1 MKAAVLFDGSGTFFL
16 DDLVLD
22 SPEPNEVI
30 VDVKAA
36 GLCHSDLH
44 FLRAELPVPL
54 PAVLGHEGAGIVREV
69 GRDVTYVSP
78 GDHVVAFSAGHCGRC
93 EWCYSGR
100 HTLCQQGGLQRPPD
114 ARPRLS
120 LDDGRPVFQFTNL
133 ATFAESLLVHENSL
147 VRIADEVPL
156 DRAAVVG
163 CAVPTGVGAVIRTA
177 GVPAGASVAVIGC
190 GGIGL
195 NCIQGAVLAGARR
208 IIGIDINDGKL
219 ELAHGFGATDVIN
232 NTNGDALQQLE
243 GLLPGNGGVD
253 YSFEAL
259 GLKATCELAV
269 SVLRPGGTATIIGLG
284 AGTFEVPIMQTS
296 QEKRIQGCRMGS
308 VDYRKDLPFFLDM
321 YMRGLLKL
329 DELISSRIPL
339 NQINEGYDAIADG
352 AIARSVIS
360 FE

>member
-1 MKAAVLFDGSGTFFL
+1 MKAAVLFDDSGKFFVE
-16 DDLVLD
+16 DVILD

-30 VDVKAA
+30 VDVRAA

-78 GDHVVAFSAGHCGRC
+78 GDHVVVFSAGSCGQC

-114 ARPRLS
+114 VRQRLH
-120 LDDGRPVFQFTNL
+120 LVDGRQVFQFTNL

-147 VRIADEVPL
+147 VKIDKEMPL

-177 GVPAGASVAVIGC
+177 KVPVGATVAVVGC

-195 NCIQGAVLAGARR
+195 NCVQGAALAGAHR

-219 ELAHGFGATDVIN
+219 ELAREFGATDVIN
-232 NTNGDALQQLE
+232 NAGGDTLQQLE
-243 GLLPGNGGVD
+243 SLLPGSGGVE

-269 SVLRPGGTATIIGLG
+269 SVLRPGGVATIIGLG

-308 VDYRKDLPFFLDM
+308 VDYRKDLPFFLDL

-329 DELISSRIPL
+329 DELVSNTIPL
-339 NQINEGYDAIADG
+339 DQINEGYDAIADG

-360 FE
+360 FG